1 MSKGVLLLVALAS
14 YFGSFAQKEDV
25 YTEYKTRYPDELAV
39 YVHRGEIL
47 NIVPSGDS
55 LRLFSDVFEEVVHLK
70 EQSEVYASKRV
81 YGSHF
86 NQVEN
91 LKAKTLLWERNRY
104 KELNV
109 SEFKKNS
116 DRGQGV
122 FYDDSYYYSFNFPSI
137 GLRNRTQL
145 EYREQLK
152 DPRFLAGFIFSSYLP
167 QAKVTYTIK
176 TTKDVDM
183 FHEVVNDPD
192 GKIKFKRTEKGNT
205 VTYEWTGLDIPSI
218 KSEERSPSMRYI
230 APTLVCYVK
239 SFRKKNGSQNILSG
253 LDDLYAWYY
262 TFIKDLDKS
271 DSDELINI
279 VNELKTKSETEID
292 LVKNVFYWVQSN
304 IRYIAFEQGM
314 RGLIPH
320 SGSYVC
326 EKRYGDCKD
335 MANLIV
341 NMLRLS
347 GVKAHHTWV
356 GTRDLP
362 YRYTKVPTPLSD
374 NHMIATYI
382 SPDGEYY
389 YLDATGEHSPFGLPS
404 SMIQGKEV
412 LISMSPT
419 SYEVKEVPVVPME
432 TSFMTDSMIIRI
444 DDNTLKGTGVSTLNG
459 FAKVFGAYELDRT
472 EKDDVKK
479 YVTRLLGK
487 GNNKFYLDDY
497 KVNNLKN
504 RDLPTRIDYG
514 FRISDYYQKLGD
526 EIFINL
532 NLNKDYYNAFI
543 NTTLRTTP
551 YENEYPYIKYEHI
564 IFEIPDGYEL
574 EYIPESFAET
584 DKLFGC
590 EIKYEVKGNTIHYR
604 KKFYLNYLLLNVS
617 DFEKWNQ
624 AVKKFSEAYKES
636 IILKKV

>member
-1 MSKGVLLLVALAS
+1 MNKWIVLILI
-14 YFGSFAQKEDV
+14 SFANGFAGRTQDV
-25 YTEYKTRYPDELAV
+25 YDQYKSRYPEDLAIF
-39 YVHRGEIL
+39 VHRGEVL
-47 NIVPSGDS
+47 NIVPVGDS
-55 LRLFSDVFEEVVHLK
+55 LKIFSDVFEEVVHLK

-104 KELNV
+104 KEVSV

-122 FYDDSYYYSFNFPSI
+122 FYDDSYYYSFNFPSV

-176 TTKDVDM
+176 TTKDVEL
-183 FHEVVNDPD
+183 FHEIVNDPEE
-192 GKIKFKRTEKGNT
+192 KIKFRRSEKGST
-205 VTYEWTGLDIPSI
+205 VIYEWTGLDIPSV
-218 KSEERSPSMRYI
+218 KSEERSPSIRYN

-239 SFRKKNGSQNILSG
+239 SFRNKTGTHNVLSG

-262 TFIKDLDKS
+262 TFVKDLDKD
-271 DSDELINI
+271 DSEELTTI
-279 VNELKTKSETEID
+279 VKDLKAKSPTDID
-292 LVKNVFYWVQSN
+292 LVRNVFYWVQSN

-341 NMLRLS
+341 NMLRLG
-347 GVKAHHTWV
+347 GVKAYHTWV

-362 YRYTKVPTPLSD
+362 YRYTKVPTPLTD

-382 SPDGEYY
+382 SSDGKYY
-389 YLDATGEHSPFGLPS
+389 YLDATGEHTPFGLPT

-412 LISMSPT
+412 LISKSPT
-419 SYEVKEVPVVPME
+419 TYEVKEVPVIPKE
-432 TSFMTDSMIIRI
+432 TSFMTDSMQLRI
-444 DDNTLKGTGVSTLNG
+444 EGNALKGSGLSTLNG
-459 FAKVFGAYELDRT
+459 FSKVFGAYEMGRT
-472 EKDDVKK
+472 EEEDVKK
-479 YVTRLLGK
+479 YVTKLLGK
-487 GNNKFYLDDY
+487 GSNKFYLDTY
-497 KVNNLKN
+497 KVNNLGN
-504 RDLPTRIDYG
+504 RDLPTEIDYS

-526 EIFINL
+526 EIFINF
-532 NLNKDYYNAFI
+532 NINKDYYNAFI
-543 NTTLRTTP
+543 NTGLRKSP
-551 YENEYPYIKYEHI
+551 FENEYPYIKYETI
-564 IFEIPDGYEL
+564 SFEIPEGYEV
-574 EYIPESFAET
+574 EYIPENFNVT
-584 DKLFGC
+584 DNLFGC
-590 EIKYEVKGNTIHYR
+590 EIAYDVTGNIINYR
-604 KKFYLNYLLLNVS
+604 KKFYLNYLLLEQP

-624 AVKKFSEAYKES
+624 SVKKFSEAYKES
-636 IILKKV
+636 VILKRI